1 MSASAVAAIGALE
14 DVEDLAQ
21 RAEFEP
27 ERAADIDGA
36 VIVGLGEAIG
46 LGPELGVL
54 AAGDEL
60 ERIELGGEMA
70 ARPIGA
76 DQHAGAQ
83 SIARSGKRL
92 LLGDRACRNRRQ
104 ESGAVGRRP

>member
-1 MSASAVAAIGALE
+1 MAAIGALE

-27 ERAADIDGA
+27 ERAADKDGA
-36 VIVGLGEAIG
+36 VIVGFGEAVG

-54 AAGDEL
+54 AAGDKL

-83 SIARSGKRL
+83 SIARG
-92 LLGDRACRNRRQ
+92 G
-104 ESGAVGRRP
+104 